1 MNNEEHLIH
10 EIKRELDWAVEEV
23 KRTEAKVMQLEID
36 FNKKLENADK
46 NEVVRLMDEKEALQE
61 KTGLNEAYNLQRR
74 AAKRFYMIS
83 HVYDIA
89 STHKSSDTIREEL
102 SKFLYRAID
111 GVAENADQRDK
122 LLEMAEALMT
132 YFNDGYSDEAD
143 EAIREAWQNI
153 EETLRGLGR
162 Q

>member
-102 SKFLYRAID
+102 SKFLYRTID

>member
-23 KRTEAKVMQLEID
+23 KRTEAKVMRLEVD
-36 FNKKLENADK
+36 FNKKLEHAEPSD
-46 NEVVRLMDEKEALQE
+46 VSRLMEEKEHLQE

-162 Q
+162 T

>member
-162 Q
+162 H